1 MLSSNNQLRKYFLCF
16 LLNMSSGETRSR
28 SPPRDKGNT
37 DSNAAA
43 STLPRVGDDAKIDGF
58 TEIWDTICPKMDNK
72 LSDFASGFKEDVK
85 TVVSS
90 MVKNHVERL
99 EKKIESNQQL
109 TNTNIKNLEKQMDDK
124 FSHMEGNLLKAIQAS
139 KDAPAPPAPSGAPEG
154 GATGGPSFSVADGR
168 NRFEPRPGA
177 AISTCPPWINQVTTS
192 HFNRVPDATKLFC
205 NIHDRVQVA
214 KTKFR
219 EKMLVLVFEAGLK
232 ESDFTLLGDALD
244 FRFEMVFS
252 GDLHLASVKAQQ
264 FHSSLNLGRGKY
276 KPQFVECAESK
287 EHKFYVN
294 PDKNPA
300 QVRKEVLAK
309 RLQSFFSPM
318 RVDKTFYVKK
328 SSGSVY
334 CDNRCV
340 ATIVLTGEE
349 SARIDW
355 CHPKRLD
362 LKILQEDVESAFSH
376 FVVAGGPSS

>member
-1 MLSSNNQLRKYFLCF
+1 MDK
-16 LLNMSSGETRSR
+16 ETRSR
-28 SPPRDKGNT
+28 SPPRTGNNA
-37 DSNAAA
+37 SNAAA
-43 STLPRVGDDAKIDGF
+43 STLPRVGDESKIDGF

-85 TVVSS
+85 TVVTS
-90 MVKNHVERL
+90 MVKTHVERL

-139 KDAPAPPAPSGAPEG
+139 KDTHAPPAPSGAPEG

-177 AISTCPPWINQVTTS
+177 AISTCPPWVNQVTTS

-219 EKMLVLVFEAGLK
+219 EKLLVLVFEAGLK

-244 FRFEMVFS
+244 YRFELVFS
-252 GDLHLASVKAQQ
+252 GDLASVKAQQ

-276 KPQFVECAESK
+276 KPQLVECAESK

-309 RLQSFFSPM
+309 RLQSIFFPM
-318 RVDKTFYVKK
+318 RVDKNFYVKK

-340 ATIVLTGEE
+340 ATVFLTGEE

-362 LKILQEDVESAFSH
+362 LKISQEDVELAFSH

>member
-1 MLSSNNQLRKYFLCF
+1 MLSSNNQLRKYLLCF
-16 LLNMSSGETRSR
+16 LLSMSLSGEKRSR
-28 SPPRDKGNT
+28 SPARDKGNT
-37 DSNAAA
+37 DSNSAAITPA
-43 STLPRVGDDAKIDGF
+43 GDKPKIDGF
-58 TEIWDTICPKMDNK
+58 DEIWDTLGPKMDNK
-72 LSDFASGFKEDVK
+72 LSDFSSGFKEDVK
-85 TVVSS
+85 NVVNS
-90 MVKNHVERL
+90 MVKDQVDRL

-109 TNTNIKNLEKQMDDK
+109 TNTNLKNLEKQMDGK
-124 FSHMEGNLLKAIQAS
+124 FSTMEGNLLKAIQAS

-154 GATGGPSFSVADGR
+154 GATGGPSFTVADGK
-168 NRFEPRPGA
+168 NRFEPRPGVA
-177 AISTCPPWINQVTTS
+177 NSTCPPWINQVTTS

-244 FRFEMVFS
+244 YRFEMVFS

-276 KPQFVECAESK
+276 KPQNVECAESK

-309 RLQSFFSPM
+309 RLQSIVSPM

-340 ATIVLTGEE
+340 ATVVLTGEE

-362 LKILQEDVESAFSH
+362 LKIVQEDVESAFSH